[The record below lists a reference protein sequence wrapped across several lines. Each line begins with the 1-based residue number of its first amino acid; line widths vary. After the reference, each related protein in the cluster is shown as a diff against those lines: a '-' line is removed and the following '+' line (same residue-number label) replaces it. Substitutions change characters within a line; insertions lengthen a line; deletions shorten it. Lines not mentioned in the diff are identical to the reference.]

1 MGDICAALEML
12 HSLAHQNVSLAT
24 NVVNVLLGSSSIL
37 NTAVTFSRADRPLS
51 QVGQSTAYS
60 STRLLMWLVER
71 IVHSSVGFFGGIGH
85 KFLIIVCVTFDYVVS
100 AGSNTVNVWIY
111 GHQTESELLVTG
123 LSRQPCLSLPLCVFV
138 CVIWNFRGS
147 PHLTLWPLN
156 CKCRG
161 NRNSIAAYILW
172 ICGIYIYCPF
182 LISHMTWCTD
192 RPLQTVHDVTV
203 ERATDRV
210 KQISNLLY
218 FHLILYSE

>member
-71 IVHSSVGFFGGIGH
+71 IVHSGVGFFGGIGH

-123 LSRQPCLSLPLCVFV
+123 LSRQPPLSLSLYVCLCVWYEIFGV
-138 CVIWNFRGS
+138 ARTWPYDLWTVNAGGIGIVLPPTFYGSVGFIYIVRFWSVIW
-147 PHLTLWPLN
+147 H
-156 CKCRG
+156 
-161 NRNSIAAYILW
+161 
-172 ICGIYIYCPF
+172 
-182 LISHMTWCTD
+182 D
-192 RPLQTVHDVTV
+192 VQTVRYRPCMMSPSSERLTV
-203 ERATDRV
+203 
-210 KQISNLLY
+210 
-218 FHLILYSE
+218 